1 MGPGPQGALD
11 HKAGGPEIVQSLVD
25 KFRMGTYL
33 VIIDSIVVELE
44 KRLSAYEAAVAK
56 FGFLRTLKDLPE
68 DQIVI
73 HADTLHKAY
82 PKDLEE
88 SLSDELI
95 YFKNFLNTELVVKE
109 LNTATAPKKSSK
121 TSNYALSAE
130 EDENSVN
137 VESMEL
143 KIYRLLVE
151 KKLQAL
157 FPNIEIAY
165 RIYLTLMVT
174 NCSGERSFSALKRI
188 KNALRSSMTQMR
200 LNNLTLLHV
209 EREIVRKIDF
219 SDMIKEFAIKK
230 SRKQSLI

>member
-1 MGPGPQGALD
+1 M
-11 HKAGGPEIVQSLVD
+11 
-25 KFRMGTYL
+25 
-33 VIIDSIVVELE
+33 
-44 KRLSAYEAAVAK
+44 
-56 FGFLRTLKDLPE
+56 
-68 DQIVI
+68 
-73 HADTLHKAY
+73 
-82 PKDLEE
+82 
-88 SLSDELI
+88 
-95 YFKNFLNTELVVKE
+95 KE

-219 SDMIKEFAIKK
+219 SDLIKEFAIKK
-230 SRKQSLI
+230 SRKESLI

>member
-1 MGPGPQGALD
+1 
-11 HKAGGPEIVQSLVD
+11 
-25 KFRMGTYL
+25 
-33 VIIDSIVVELE
+33 
-44 KRLSAYEAAVAK
+44 
-56 FGFLRTLKDLPE
+56 
-68 DQIVI
+68 
-73 HADTLHKAY
+73 
-82 PKDLEE
+82 
-88 SLSDELI
+88 
-95 YFKNFLNTELVVKE
+95 
-109 LNTATAPKKSSK
+109 
-121 TSNYALSAE
+121 
-130 EDENSVN
+130 
-137 VESMEL
+137 MEL
-143 KIYRLLVE
+143 KIYRFLVE

-219 SDMIKEFAIKK
+219 SDLIKEFATKK

>member
-1 MGPGPQGALD
+1 M
-11 HKAGGPEIVQSLVD
+11 
-25 KFRMGTYL
+25 
-33 VIIDSIVVELE
+33 
-44 KRLSAYEAAVAK
+44 
-56 FGFLRTLKDLPE
+56 
-68 DQIVI
+68 
-73 HADTLHKAY
+73 
-82 PKDLEE
+82 
-88 SLSDELI
+88 ELI
-95 YFKNFLNTELVVKE
+95 
-109 LNTATAPKKSSK
+109 
-121 TSNYALSAE
+121 
-130 EDENSVN
+130 
-137 VESMEL
+137 
-143 KIYRLLVE
+143 IYRLLVE

-219 SDMIKEFAIKK
+219 SDLIKEFATKK

>member
-1 MGPGPQGALD
+1 MRSIITYYQGTYQCPA
-11 HKAGGPEIVQSLVD
+11 D
-25 KFRMGTYL
+25 KFRTGTYL

-82 PKDLEE
+82 PKDHEE

-95 YFKNFLNTELVVKE
+95 YFKIFLDTELVVKE

-157 FPNIEIAY
+157 FPN
-165 RIYLTLMVT
+165 
-174 NCSGERSFSALKRI
+174 
-188 KNALRSSMTQMR
+188 LR
-200 LNNLTLLHV
+200 LH
-209 EREIVRKIDF
+209 IGFI
-219 SDMIKEFAIKK
+219 
-230 SRKQSLI
+230 SLSWSWL

>member
-1 MGPGPQGALD
+1 M
-11 HKAGGPEIVQSLVD
+11 
-25 KFRMGTYL
+25 
-33 VIIDSIVVELE
+33 
-44 KRLSAYEAAVAK
+44 
-56 FGFLRTLKDLPE
+56 
-68 DQIVI
+68 
-73 HADTLHKAY
+73 
-82 PKDLEE
+82 
-88 SLSDELI
+88 
-95 YFKNFLNTELVVKE
+95 KE

-174 NCSGERSFSALKRI
+174 NCKRSFSALKRI

-219 SDMIKEFAIKK
+219 SDLMKEFATKK